1 MPRSFGN
8 KIPSRKTLPR
18 KPSNFSAGLGSRKEK
33 VKRLY
38 EYVAT
43 NIQYLGYE
51 LGIWAIK
58 PYPADFV
65 LKVGKKKGDCKDK
78 TTLLS
83 TMLSSAGIN
92 SYPVLISAGD
102 TRGVNAHLPDGG
114 SKVEAVPSL
123 AYFKSHD
130 PRR

>member
-1 MPRSFGN
+1 MPAPQDLAYSISISSIDSWDKLVTWYATLIREQDTITPEIT
-8 KIPSRKTLPR
+8 KKTEQILR
-18 KPSNFSAGLGSRKEK
+18 GAWSRKEK

-65 LKVGKKKGDCKDK
+65 LKIGKGDCKDK
-78 TTLLS
+78 
-83 TMLSSAGIN
+83 N
-92 SYPVLISAGD
+92 D
-102 TRGVNAHLPDGG
+102 TPL
-114 SKVEAVPSL
+114 
-123 AYFKSHD
+123 HD
-130 PRR
+130 AFICRY